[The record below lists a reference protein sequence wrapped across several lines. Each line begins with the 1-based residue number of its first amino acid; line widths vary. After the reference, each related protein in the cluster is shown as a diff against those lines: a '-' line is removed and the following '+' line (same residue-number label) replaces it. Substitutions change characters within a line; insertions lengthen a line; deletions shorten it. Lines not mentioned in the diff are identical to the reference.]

1 MQTKKHYA
9 SCVPCCV
16 ILCRCVMRAPEPPF
30 VGHEDI
36 VLSFPSPVTVCQSE
50 AIPRYSTPSGAEG
63 VGPLG
68 AATNVGAVQGMVRA
82 RP

>member
-1 MQTKKHYA
+1 MQRQHITRPVCYA
-9 SCVPCCV
+9 AYW
-16 ILCRCVMRAPEPPF
+16 LRCVMRAPEPPF

-36 VLSFPSPVTVCQSE
+36 VLPIPSPVAVCPSE
-50 AIPRYSTPSGAEG
+50 AIARYSAPSGAEG

-68 AATNVGAVQGMVRA
+68 AATNIGAVQGMVRA